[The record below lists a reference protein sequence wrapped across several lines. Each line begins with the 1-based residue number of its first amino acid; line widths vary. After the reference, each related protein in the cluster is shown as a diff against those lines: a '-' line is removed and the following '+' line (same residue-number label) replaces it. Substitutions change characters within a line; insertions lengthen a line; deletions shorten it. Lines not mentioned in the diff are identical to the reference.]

1 VARHDRR
8 HSTEEHVLRNIA
20 STWVVTLVTIAA
32 TFVLTPFVIHALGP
46 EGYGTWTLIASLT
59 GYVSLMALGVPMAC
73 VRYLAGHV
81 SQRDTAQV
89 NKVIGSC
96 AGLYLIIGAA
106 ALLIGAALTAVF
118 QLYEIPPGLQGP
130 ATLAYGLMVLYVSA
144 GFIGLLPEGI
154 LFAHLD
160 FVTRNAVR
168 IAGVLLRLSL
178 TVALLKLSRSLAVL
192 AAIQIVCLAFDFGVS
207 WLLIRR
213 RHPAVRISLSDFD
226 RGTVRKIFSFSLYVL
241 LLQAGARLTFESD
254 ALVIGAMLGV
264 GAVPFYV
271 VANSLIVY
279 LMEFVIAIA
288 AVVSPMATKLSTEG
302 KLDEVKDIFLRWSKV
317 ALSLTI
323 LAALFLIVLGPR
335 FLGLWIDP
343 SFEEPG
349 GQVLQI
355 LMLSSLV
362 FLPARGVAL
371 PTLMGLG
378 KPKAATIAFLIAG
391 TLNLLLSVI
400 LARPLGLV
408 GVALG
413 TAIPNVLFA
422 LVVVVLACRELGITL
437 AHYTRYVV
445 PRAVIG
451 AVPVLALLLWFKL
464 GLQVR
469 EMMGL
474 VAAGSAMLVLF
485 ALTWVFYVYRD
496 DPLVDLRT
504 HLVRLRPWRSRA

>member
-1 VARHDRR
+1 
-8 HSTEEHVLRNIA
+8 VLRNVG

-32 TFVLTPFVIHALGP
+32 TYVLTPFIIHTLGP
-46 EGYGTWTLIASLT
+46 AGYGTWTLIAALT
-59 GYVSLMALGVPMAC
+59 GYMSLLALGVPMAC
-73 VRYLAGHV
+73 VRYLTGHV
-81 SQRDTAQV
+81 SQGDTHQA
-89 NKVIGSC
+89 NKVISSC
-96 AGLYLIIGAA
+96 AGLYLMIGAA
-106 ALLIGAALTAVF
+106 ALVIGGALTAVF
-118 QLYEIPPGLQGP
+118 HIYEIPRGLQGQ
-130 ATLAYGLMVLYVSA
+130 AALAYGLMVLYVSA

-160 FVTRNAVR
+160 FVARNAVR
-168 IAGVLLRLSL
+168 IVGVLLRLGL
-178 TVALLKLSRSLAVL
+178 TVGLLKVSPSLVAL
-192 AAIQIVCLAFDFGVS
+192 ASIQIVCLVFDFGVS

-241 LLQAGARLTFESD
+241 LLQAGARLAFETD
-254 ALVIGAMLGV
+254 ALVIGAFLGV

-279 LMEFVIAIA
+279 LMEFVAAIA

-302 KLDEVKDIFLRWSKV
+302 RLNELGEIFLQWSKV

-323 LAALFLIVLGPR
+323 LAGLFLMVLGPR
-335 FLGLWIDP
+335 FLGRWIDP
-343 SFEEPG
+343 SFEEPS

-355 LMLSSLV
+355 LMLSSFL

-371 PTLMGLG
+371 PILMGLG
-378 KPKAATIAFLIAG
+378 KPKAPTIAFLIAG
-391 TLNLLLSVI
+391 VLNLLLSML
-400 LARPLGLV
+400 LAGPLGLV

-422 LVVVVLACRELGITL
+422 LVALVLACRELGITP
-437 AHYTRYVV
+437 ANYARYVI
-445 PRAVIG
+445 PRAAIG
-451 AVPVLALLLWFKL
+451 AIPIIALLLWFKH

-469 EMMGL
+469 DMAGL
-474 VAAGSAMLVLF
+474 VAAGSAMVVLF

-496 DPLVDLRT
+496 DPFVDLRT
-504 HLVRLRPWRSRA
+504 RLIRFRPWRSRA

>member
-1 VARHDRR
+1 
-8 HSTEEHVLRNIA
+8 VLRNVGSA
-20 STWVVTLVTIAA
+20 WVVTLVTMAA
-32 TFVLTPFVIHALGP
+32 TYVLTPFVIHALGT
-46 EGYGTWTLIASLT
+46 EGYGTWTLIVSLT
-59 GYVSLMALGVPMAC
+59 GYMGLMALGVPMAC
-73 VRYLAGHV
+73 VRYLTGHV
-81 SQRDTAQV
+81 SKGDTPQM

-96 AGLYLIIGAA
+96 AGLYLMIGAA
-106 ALLIGAALTAVF
+106 ALVIGAVLTAVF
-118 QLYEIPPGLQGP
+118 HIYEIPSGLQGQ
-130 ATLAYGLMVLYVSA
+130 AALAYGLMVLYVSA

-154 LFAHLD
+154 LYAHLD

-168 IAGVLLRLSL
+168 IGGVLVRLGL
-178 TVALLKLSRSLAVL
+178 TVALLKLSPSLAVL
-192 AAIQIVCLAFDFGVS
+192 ASIQIVCLAIDFGVS

-213 RHPAVRISLSDFD
+213 RYPAVRIRLSDFD

-241 LLQAGARLTFESD
+241 LLHAGARLAFETD
-254 ALVIGAMLGV
+254 ALVIGAFLGV

-288 AVVSPMATKLSTEG
+288 AVVLPMATKLSTEG
-302 KLDEVKDIFLRWSKV
+302 RVDELREIFLKWSKV

-323 LAALFLIVLGPR
+323 LAGLFLIVFGPR
-335 FLGLWIDP
+335 FLGRWIDP

-355 LMLSSLV
+355 LMLSSFL

-371 PTLMGLG
+371 PILMGLG
-378 KPKAATIAFLIAG
+378 KPKVPTIAFLVAG
-391 TLNLLLSVI
+391 AVNLALSMV

-422 LVVVVLACRELGITL
+422 LVVLVLACRELGISP
-437 AHYTRYVV
+437 AHYARYVI
-445 PRAVIG
+445 PRAAIG
-451 AVPVLALLLWFKL
+451 AIPVLTLLLWFKY

-469 EMMGL
+469 DMAGL
-474 VAAGSAMLVLF
+474 VAAGSVMVVLF

-496 DPLVDLRT
+496 DPFVDLRT
-504 HLVRLRPWRSRA
+504 HLVRFPPWRSRA